1 MNALANESSPYLLQ
15 HKNNPVNWI
24 PWSEEAFEQA
34 KKENKTVLISIGYS
48 ACHWCHVMEHESFE
62 DAGVAE
68 IMNANFVCIKV
79 DREER
84 PDVDHLYMQAVQLM
98 TQQGGWPLN
107 CFVLPNKKPFYG
119 GTYFP
124 KEKWKS
130 VLNQIITLQKNKPEE
145 VAKYANQLATGISK
159 TLDYVVTNNE
169 EDIQLSEIQE
179 AIKNWSTS
187 FDNELGG
194 SERAPKF
201 PMPVNYQML
210 LKYGILTN
218 DAETLAHAELT
229 LDEMARGGIYD
240 QIGGGFTRYSVDKF
254 WKVPHFEKMLY
265 DNAQL
270 LTLYAKGYNQFK
282 KEEYKH
288 VITQTL
294 DFCKRELQAE
304 NGLFYCAL
312 DADSEGVE
320 GKYYV
325 WTREEVADILSEA
338 DYNRVVDYYNMNAFG
353 EWEGNYIPLRQ
364 MPDSEIAKS
373 WGISTAEVANWV
385 TTTNATL
392 LQAREKRIKPGLDN
406 KILCSWN
413 CLMIIGINDS
423 SEYLHTDDL
432 TEQNLKTLLT
442 EYYQP
447 DLGKVLRVKTTNKTI
462 EGFLDDY
469 ALLIKACLSV
479 YKSTHKEYYV
489 LMAKEL
495 TDLTFDRFFN
505 LESQLFEYAPSK
517 KDLHF
522 SAHYDVQDDVI
533 PSSNSVMAENLKELA
548 LIFSNTHY
556 QNTYEKLLKLTKDQS
571 LRAPYSFGN
580 WLALQIEECTPARE
594 IVITGT
600 AALAYKKELAT
611 LLTPSDRL
619 YVSTTDSELPIFKNR
634 YSKAETL
641 TFVCENK
648 ACGLPAHSLEEAIAL
663 VKP

>member
-1 MNALANESSPYLLQ
+1 MNALAHEHSPYLLQ
-15 HKNNPVNWI
+15 HKDNPVNWL
-24 PWSEEAFEQA
+24 PWSEKAFEQA
-34 KKENKTVLISIGYS
+34 QKENKIVLISIGYS

-62 DAGVAE
+62 DAEVAK
-68 IMNANFVCIKV
+68 IMNANFICIKV

-130 VLNQIITLQKNKPEE
+130 VLNQITTLHKDKPEE
-145 VAKYANQLATGISK
+145 VEKYANQLAIGISK

-169 EDIQLSEIQE
+169 ERILLSDINESVI
-179 AIKNWSTS
+179 NWSQT

-194 SERAPKF
+194 SLRAPKF
-201 PMPVNYQML
+201 PMPVNYQFL
-210 LKYGILTN
+210 LKFGVLTN
-218 DAETLAHAELT
+218 ETSILDHVSLT

-240 QIGGGFTRYSVDKF
+240 QIGGGFTRYSVDKY

-270 LTLYAKGYNQFK
+270 LTLYAQGYQYFQ
-282 KEEYKH
+282 KEEYKN
-288 VITQTL
+288 VMSQTL
-294 DFCKRELQAE
+294 NFCKRELQAE

-325 WTREEVADILSEA
+325 WTREEVSELLTDE
-338 DYNRVVDYYNMNAFG
+338 DYERVLDYYNMNAFG

-364 MPDSEIAKS
+364 MPDSEIAKN
-373 WGISTAEVANWV
+373 WGVSLYEVSEWV
-385 TTTNATL
+385 RNINAIL
-392 LQAREKRIKPGLDN
+392 LKAREKRIKPGLDN

-413 CLMIIGINDS
+413 CLMIIGLNDCS
-423 SEYLHTDDL
+423 KYLHTARLAED
-432 TEQNLKTLLT
+432 NLKTLLNN
-442 EYYQP
+442 YYLP
-447 DLGKVLRVKTTNKTI
+447 DLGKVLRVSAESKNI

-479 YKSTHKEYYV
+479 YNATHKEYYV
-489 LMAKEL
+489 RIAKEL
-495 TDLTFDRFFN
+495 TDLTLDQFYN
-505 LESQLFEYAPSK
+505 LETQLFEYTQRK
-517 KDLHF
+517 KVQHF

-533 PSSNSVMAENLKELA
+533 PSSNSVMTEVLKELA
-548 LIFSNTHY
+548 LIFSNVYY
-556 QNTYEKLLKLTKDQS
+556 QDTYDKLLKLTKEQS
-571 LRAPYSFGN
+571 IKAPYSYGN
-580 WLALQIEECTPARE
+580 WLGIQVEECTLSRE
-594 IVITGT
+594 IVIIGFE
-600 AALAYKKELAT
+600 AKRVKKELAPY
-611 LLTPSDRL
+611 LMPSDRL

-634 YSKAETL
+634 FAKEETL
-641 TFVCENK
+641 TFVCVNK
-648 ACGLPAHSLEEAIAL
+648 ACGLPARSLEDAVAL
-663 VKP
+663 VKL